1 MMSIFF
7 RRDKHEMA
15 QVEAATAKA
24 LTASNTPRGYRVET
38 SYRVYDDKT
47 MTTNAPST
55 AIPDLIMM
63 DPQDKYNYAL
73 QEIVA
78 REDPIAKFVTVN
90 IPENVFDEGFIFVQ
104 KGTEDEHPLNAA
116 FQVEFMRCDGK
127 NVMTRWLIA
136 VRKHGHAWLDIIPE
150 ELAEDMRIDE
160 YGNELQPRI
169 AKMDFY
175 SPRHV
180 EVVNWTK
187 TGVPKELK
195 IEITLPNGS
204 HTYIE
209 GLDASEMIF
218 YRNGEFGDR
227 SYRGVSELTGIWD
240 ALTYIRQVLFSMGW
254 YAIKVGIGVFYVKIR
269 GAVTPEKKAAAEAM
283 LTGVSQKRGII
294 YSEMIIDE
302 LGFIQADSG
311 STAFPEY
318 VDTLL
323 SQISIATGV
332 PKTILAGLAMSSGGS
347 EAAMDLRVGVINT
360 CQKRLE
366 YVIREM
372 ALRFGFDFSDADI
385 LWPTR
390 YATSEEQEA
399 KIYMSNTQA
408 DVVSLDYKTINEVR
422 AMRGME
428 PIEGGDEL
436 MALKMANSLQQGGQS
451 IDQQE
456 QTRNDGGQQV

>member
-1 MMSIFF
+1 VSIFF
-7 RRDKHEMA
+7 RRSKDDIAE
-15 QVEAATAKA
+15 VAATAKA
-24 LTASNTPRGYRVET
+24 LTAANSARSYRVET

-47 MTTNAPST
+47 LTTNAPST

-90 IPENVFDEGFIFVQ
+90 IAENVFDEGFSFVL
-104 KGTEDEHPLNAA
+104 KGTEDEHPSNGA
-116 FQVEFMRCDGK
+116 FQDEFMRCDGK
-127 NVMTRWLIA
+127 NVLTRWYTA
-136 VRKHGHAWLDIIPE
+136 VRKHGHAWLDVIPE
-150 ELAEDMRIDE
+150 EQSEDMRIDE
-160 YGNELQPRI
+160 HGNEMQPRI
-169 AKMDFY
+169 AKLDFY

-180 EVVNWTK
+180 EVVTWTK
-187 TGVPKELK
+187 AGVPQQLK

-227 SYRGVSELTGIWD
+227 SYRGVSVLTEIWD

-269 GAVTPEKKAAAEAM
+269 GAVTAEKKAAAEAM

-294 YSEMIIDE
+294 YSDMVIDE

-366 YVIREM
+366 YIIREM

-408 DVVSLDYKTINEVR
+408 DVVSLDYRTINEVR
-422 AMRGME
+422 AMRGLE

-436 MALKMANSLQQGGQS
+436 MALKMANSLQQQGGQS